1 VFSDLTFNLLCSM
14 RDSSRFSLI
23 RKLLKFS
30 QFIDNGADKLGW
42 LSNWLVLLTIG
53 VGFFNVV
60 VRYMGRF
67 IGVQL
72 SSNALLELQW
82 YLFSLTFLF
91 GFVYILRHGENV
103 RVDFLYTNMS
113 EKKRALVDFVGTVL
127 FLIPFCLLGI
137 WVTINPVLQSWGR
150 LSDGSWGTWE
160 ISSDANGLPRAPI
173 KTMVP
178 VALLLLLLQSIS
190 QAIKYLAVL
199 LGYQQVGEQIR
210 LETSENIN
218 IE

>member
-1 VFSDLTFNLLCSM
+1 M
-14 RDSSRFSLI
+14 RQTRRFSLI
-23 RKLLKFS
+23 SKLLKIS
-30 QFIDNGADKLGW
+30 QFIDNCADKLGW

-60 VRYMGRF
+60 ARYMGRF
-67 IGVQL
+67 IGIQL

-82 YLFSLTFLF
+82 YLFSLTFLS

-103 RVDFLYTNMS
+103 RVDFFYADFS
-113 EKKRALVDFVGTVL
+113 EKKRALVDFFGTIL
-127 FLIPFCLLGI
+127 FLIPFCLIGI
-137 WVTINPVLQSWGR
+137 WVLINPVLQSWGR

-178 VALLLLLLQSIS
+178 IGLLLLLIQSIS
-190 QAIKYLAVL
+190 QAIKYLAVI
-199 LGYQQVGEQIR
+199 LGYQQVAEQIR

>member
-1 VFSDLTFNLLCSM
+1 M
-14 RDSSRFSLI
+14 RHSRRFSLI
-23 RKLLKFS
+23 RKLLRFS
-30 QFIDNGADKLGW
+30 QFIDNCADKLGW
-42 LSNWLVLLTIG
+42 LSSWLVLLTIG

-60 VRYMGRF
+60 ARYLGRF
-67 IGVQL
+67 IGIQL

-82 YLFSLTFLF
+82 YLFSLTFLL
-91 GFVYILRHGENV
+91 GFVYILRHGDNV

-113 EKKRALVDFVGTVL
+113 EKKRALIDFVGTSL
-127 FLIPFCLLGI
+127 FLIPFCLIGLF
-137 WVTINPVLQSWGR
+137 VTFNPVLQSWGR

-160 ISSDANGLPRAPI
+160 MSSDANGLPRAPI
-173 KTMVP
+173 KTVVP
-178 VALLLLLLQSIS
+178 IALLLLLLQSIS

-199 LGYQQVGEQIR
+199 LGYQQVEEQLR

>member
-1 VFSDLTFNLLCSM
+1 VFSDLAFNLLCSM

-150 LSDGSWGTWE
+150 LTDGSWGTWE

-178 VALLLLLLQSIS
+178 IALLLLLLQSIS

-199 LGYQQVGEQIR
+199 LGYQQVAEQIR

>member
-1 VFSDLTFNLLCSM
+1 M
-14 RDSSRFSLI
+14 RQTRRFSLI
-23 RKLLKFS
+23 SKLLKIS
-30 QFIDNGADKLGW
+30 QFIDNCADKLGW

-53 VGFFNVV
+53 VGFFNVLA
-60 VRYMGRF
+60 RYMGRF
-67 IGVQL
+67 IGIQL

-82 YLFSLTFLF
+82 YLFSLTFLS

-103 RVDFLYTNMS
+103 RVDFFYANFS
-113 EKKRALVDFVGTVL
+113 EKKRALVDFFGTIL
-127 FLIPFCLLGI
+127 FLIPFCLIGI
-137 WVTINPVLQSWGR
+137 WVLINPVLQSWGR
-150 LSDGSWGTWE
+150 LSDGSWGTLE

-178 VALLLLLLQSIS
+178 IGLLLLLIQSIS
-190 QAIKYLAVL
+190 QAIKYLAVI
-199 LGYQQVGEQIR
+199 LGYQQVAEQIR

>member
-1 VFSDLTFNLLCSM
+1 M

-30 QFIDNGADKLGW
+30 QFIDNGADKLGL

-60 VRYMGRF
+60 ARYMGRF

-178 VALLLLLLQSIS
+178 IALLLLLLQSIS

-199 LGYQQVGEQIR
+199 LGYQQVEDQLR

>member
-1 VFSDLTFNLLCSM
+1 M

-178 VALLLLLLQSIS
+178 IALLLLLLQSIS

-199 LGYQQVGEQIR
+199 LGYQQVEDQLR

>member
-1 VFSDLTFNLLCSM
+1 M
-14 RDSSRFSLI
+14 RKTRRFSLI
-23 RKLLKFS
+23 SKLLKIS
-30 QFIDNGADKLGW
+30 QFIDNCADKLGW

-53 VGFFNVV
+53 VGFFNVLA
-60 VRYMGRF
+60 RYMGRF
-67 IGVQL
+67 IGIQL

-82 YLFSLTFLF
+82 YLFSLTFLS

-103 RVDFLYTNMS
+103 RVDFFYANFS
-113 EKKRALVDFVGTVL
+113 EKKRALVDFFGTIL
-127 FLIPFCLLGI
+127 FLIPFCLIGI
-137 WVTINPVLQSWGR
+137 WVLINPVLQSWGR

-178 VALLLLLLQSIS
+178 IGLLLLLIQSIS
-190 QAIKYLAVL
+190 QAIKYLAVI
-199 LGYQQVGEQIR
+199 LGYQQVAEQIR

>member
-1 VFSDLTFNLLCSM
+1 M

-30 QFIDNGADKLGW
+30 QLIDNGADKLGW

-199 LGYQQVGEQIR
+199 LGYQQVAEQIR

>member
-1 VFSDLTFNLLCSM
+1 M
-14 RDSSRFSLI
+14 RQTRRFSLI
-23 RKLLKFS
+23 SKLLKIS
-30 QFIDNGADKLGW
+30 QFIDNCADKLGW

-53 VGFFNVV
+53 VGFFNVLA
-60 VRYMGRF
+60 RYMGRF
-67 IGVQL
+67 IGIQL

-82 YLFSLTFLF
+82 YLFSLTFLS

-103 RVDFLYTNMS
+103 RVDFFYANFS
-113 EKKRALVDFVGTVL
+113 EKKRALVDFFGTIL
-127 FLIPFCLLGI
+127 FLIPFCLIGI
-137 WVTINPVLQSWGR
+137 WVLINPVLQSWGR

-178 VALLLLLLQSIS
+178 IALLLLLIQSIS
-190 QAIKYLAVL
+190 QAIKYLAVI
-199 LGYQQVGEQIR
+199 LGYQQVAEQIR

>member
-1 VFSDLTFNLLCSM
+1 M
-14 RDSSRFSLI
+14 RHSKRFAFIS
-23 RKLLKFS
+23 KLLKFS

-60 VRYMGRF
+60 ARYMGRF

-113 EKKRALVDFVGTVL
+113 EKKT
-127 FLIPFCLLGI
+127 
-137 WVTINPVLQSWGR
+137 R
-150 LSDGSWGTWE
+150 LS
-160 ISSDANGLPRAPI
+160 
-173 KTMVP
+173 
-178 VALLLLLLQSIS
+178 
-190 QAIKYLAVL
+190 
-199 LGYQQVGEQIR
+199 
-210 LETSENIN
+210 
-218 IE
+218 

>member
-1 VFSDLTFNLLCSM
+1 M
-14 RDSSRFSLI
+14 RQTRRFSLI
-23 RKLLKFS
+23 SKLLKIS
-30 QFIDNGADKLGW
+30 QFIDNCADKLGW

-60 VRYMGRF
+60 ARYMGRF
-67 IGVQL
+67 IGIQL

-82 YLFSLTFLF
+82 YLFSLTFLS

-103 RVDFLYTNMS
+103 RVDFFYANFS
-113 EKKRALVDFVGTVL
+113 EKKRALVDFFGTIL
-127 FLIPFCLLGI
+127 FLIPFCLIGI
-137 WVTINPVLQSWGR
+137 WVLINPVLQSWGR

-178 VALLLLLLQSIS
+178 IALLLLLIQSIS
-190 QAIKYLAVL
+190 QAIKYLAVI
-199 LGYQQVGEQIR
+199 LGYQQVAEQIR

>member
-1 VFSDLTFNLLCSM
+1 M

>member
-1 VFSDLTFNLLCSM
+1 M
-14 RDSSRFSLI
+14 RQTRRFSLI
-23 RKLLKFS
+23 SKLLKIS
-30 QFIDNGADKLGW
+30 QFIDNCADKLGW

-60 VRYMGRF
+60 ARYMGRF
-67 IGVQL
+67 IGIQL
-72 SSNALLELQW
+72 SSNALLEMQW
-82 YLFSLTFLF
+82 YLFSLTFLS

-103 RVDFLYTNMS
+103 RVDFFYANFS
-113 EKKRALVDFVGTVL
+113 EKKRALVDFFGTIL
-127 FLIPFCLLGI
+127 FLIPFCLIGI
-137 WVTINPVLQSWGR
+137 WVLINPVLQSWGR
-150 LSDGSWGTWE
+150 LSDGTWGTWE

-178 VALLLLLLQSIS
+178 IGLLLLLIQSIS
-190 QAIKYLAVL
+190 QAIKYLAVIS
-199 LGYQQVGEQIR
+199 GYQQVAEQIR

>member
-1 VFSDLTFNLLCSM
+1 M

-82 YLFSLTFLF
+82 YLFSLTFLL

>member
-1 VFSDLTFNLLCSM
+1 M
-14 RDSSRFSLI
+14 RQTRRFSLI
-23 RKLLKFS
+23 SKLLKIS
-30 QFIDNGADKLGW
+30 QFIDNCADKLGW

-53 VGFFNVV
+53 VGFFNFLA
-60 VRYMGRF
+60 RYMGRF
-67 IGVQL
+67 IGIQL

-82 YLFSLTFLF
+82 YLFSLTFLS

-103 RVDFLYTNMS
+103 RVDFFYANFS
-113 EKKRALVDFVGTVL
+113 EKKRALVDFFGTIL
-127 FLIPFCLLGI
+127 FLIPFCLIGI
-137 WVTINPVLQSWGR
+137 WVLINPVLQSWGR

-178 VALLLLLLQSIS
+178 IGLLLLLIQSIS
-190 QAIKYLAVL
+190 QAIKYLAVI
-199 LGYQQVGEQIR
+199 LGYQQVAEQIR

>member
-1 VFSDLTFNLLCSM
+1 M

-60 VRYMGRF
+60 ARYMGRF

-178 VALLLLLLQSIS
+178 IALLLLLLQSIS

-199 LGYQQVGEQIR
+199 LGYQQVEDQLR

>member
-1 VFSDLTFNLLCSM
+1 M

-60 VRYMGRF
+60 ARYMGSF

-82 YLFSLTFLF
+82 YLFSLTFLL

-178 VALLLLLLQSIS
+178 IALLLLLLQSIS

-199 LGYQQVGEQIR
+199 LGYQQVEDQLR

>member
-1 VFSDLTFNLLCSM
+1 M
-14 RDSSRFSLI
+14 RQTRRFSLI
-23 RKLLKFS
+23 SKLLKIS
-30 QFIDNGADKLGW
+30 QFIDNCADKLGW

-53 VGFFNVV
+53 VGFFNVLA
-60 VRYMGRF
+60 RYMGRF
-67 IGVQL
+67 IGIQL

-82 YLFSLTFLF
+82 YLFSLTFLS

-103 RVDFLYTNMS
+103 RVDFLYANFS
-113 EKKRALVDFVGTVL
+113 EKKRELVDFFGTIL
-127 FLIPFCLLGI
+127 FLIPFCLIGI
-137 WVTINPVLQSWGR
+137 WVLINPVLQSWGR

-178 VALLLLLLQSIS
+178 IGLLLLLIQSIS
-190 QAIKYLAVL
+190 QAIKYLAVI
-199 LGYQQVGEQIR
+199 LGYQQVAEQIR